1 MHRRSFLMIA
11 AAAGLTTP
19 VFAASP
25 AAPKE
30 AFTGVMGDAVATLEA
45 QTAIFRTQTKA
56 LGYGG
61 ADVFYELKG
70 AASPIRFKAGDKWAF
85 LVAGAADIDPQQ
97 RFGLFSLTPVKATRR
112 LTTGKVN
119 PFGYGT
125 RSTKNQAAI
134 AFTATRQGDAW
145 RLEPAEALAPGEY
158 GLAIAPSLGN
168 NSWGWG
174 GRGGG
179 NQPVFAFGVD

>member
-1 MHRRSFLMIA
+1 MDRRAFLLTA
-11 AAAGLTTP
+11 SAAGLATP
-19 VFAASP
+19 VMAATP
-25 AAPKE
+25 TTE
-30 AFTGVMGDAVATLEA
+30 AFTGLVGGAAVDLERQVA
-45 QTAIFRTQTKA
+45 AFKQQMKA
-56 LGYGG
+56 MGYGG

-70 AASPIRFKAGDKWAF
+70 AASPVRFTAASAPAF
-85 LVAGAADIDPQQ
+85 LIVAPADQDPQT
-97 RFGLFSLTPVKATRR
+97 RFGLFSLTPVKNTRR

-119 PFGYGT
+119 PLGYGT
-125 RSTKNQAAI
+125 RSTKNQAAV
-134 AFTATRQGDAW
+134 AFTATRYGQDAFQ
-145 RLEPAEALAPGEY
+145 LTPDAPLPAGEY